1 MQSKQGRQ
9 WRGSVCAGV
18 LTSRWPFGKMV
29 ARSDQIELNSLLGNF
44 VLPKGEVHSVQRAGF
59 FPWMGMGLR
68 IRHAHDG
75 YPDRLMFAP
84 FLFWRRGRIFEHLRS
99 LGYQVA

>member
-1 MQSKQGRQ
+1 MQGNQTRQ
-9 WRGSVCAGV
+9 WRGSVCAGA

-29 ARSDQIELNSLLGNF
+29 ARSEQIELKSLLGNF

-68 IRHAHDG
+68 IRHGHDG

-84 FLFWRRGRIFEHLRS
+84 FPFWRRGRILEHLRS
-99 LGYQVA
+99 LGYHVA

>member
-1 MQSKQGRQ
+1 MRDKQGRE

-29 ARSDQIELNSLLGNF
+29 ARSDRIELNSLLGSF
-44 VLPKGEVHSVQRAGF
+44 VLPKGEVQSVQRAGF

-75 YPDRLMFAP
+75 YPDRLMFSP
-84 FLFWRRGRIFEHLRS
+84 VLFWRRGRILEHLRS
-99 LGYQVA
+99 LGYRVA